1 MIDSNEEMEMSINY
15 TLLVE
20 KKYNITSQFGE
31 DGIIN
36 FLSSLMSDDINKTCL
51 EVGAGD
57 GITNSNV
64 FELWNKN
71 GWSALLIDSDS
82 KRFAKLEEVTR
93 EADNVTIFKDNI
105 DYKGAN
111 TILAISERLG
121 VSLTN
126 GLVVIDVDSIDCHLF
141 SEIKAVNPAICIVE
155 YNNHIPPWVDYQDT
169 KSQVFLRC
177 SLKALERIGNAQR
190 YSLVGATITNAIFV
204 RTDLAEKYR
213 IMSEKAEA
221 VYPYAEQHSNRS
233 IWVSF
238 IASQIVT
245 SYPVFMWKP
254 NFVDYLY
261 YHIRGLF
268 RAYVLK
274 LEPYIRPNDETRL
287 AIRKTGLW
295 V

>member
-1 MIDSNEEMEMSINY
+1 MNVNY
-15 TLLVE
+15 TLLAE

-31 DGIIN
+31 DGIIE
-36 FLSSLMSDDINKTCL
+36 FLLSLMNEDIKKTCL

-64 FELWNKN
+64 HNLWSKN
-71 GWSALLIDSDS
+71 GWSALLIDSDP
-82 KRFAKLEEVTR
+82 KRFDKLEEITR
-93 EADNVTIFKDNI
+93 DANNVIILKDYI
-105 DYKGAN
+105 DYKGNN
-111 TILAISERLG
+111 TIQAISERLG
-121 VSLTN
+121 ISLAN
-126 GLVVIDVDSIDCHLF
+126 GLIVIDIDSIDCHVF
-141 SEIKAVNPAICIVE
+141 SEISTVNPAICIVE

-177 SLKALERIGNAQR
+177 SLKALERIGNAQG

-204 RTDLAEKYR
+204 RADLAEKYR
-213 IMSEKAEA
+213 INSAKAETL
-221 VYPYAEQHSNRS
+221 YPYAEQHSNRS
-233 IWVSF
+233 IWVSY

-254 NFVDYLY
+254 NHVDYLY

-268 RAYVLK
+268 RALVLK
-274 LEPYIRPNDETRL
+274 REPYILPNDETRL
-287 AIRKTGLW
+287 AIRSAGLW